1 MRNRRRYSLLGIW
14 LHHQQRRW
22 LILLLGLLA
31 CWLTIMPLPSWAQA
45 FANQGVEEAPVVL
58 DGRILFQVRQ
68 LDQFTAQERAKWIN
82 QSLEQEVNSGTAI
95 ELEVVEQERGRLAII
110 RSLTNNRNLVTV
122 TEADLRFGNDP
133 VAQAQDWLVII
144 EHALKRSKTERN
156 PVYQRQALMWGVA
169 ILLGAI
175 VFSATVWFLQRLLLV
190 SLNRWL
196 NNPASQLYH
205 WQQPTKL
212 IFQLAF
218 IGLQV
223 GLWFS
228 VIYSLLDL
236 FPQARLLSSQFFNFI
251 NHPFISIGDKNT
263 YSVLQVLILIAVS
276 VALWFAVNALTNLFK
291 SYVLVRSG
299 AQQGTQDVLTRIIKY
314 FLIFLGLIILFN
326 LWGFDVTS
334 LSLFGGVLGVGI
346 GFGVQNIA
354 NNFISGIIIVIERPI
369 QVGDFIKTGDL
380 VGTVMRIGARSTEIS
395 TLDKVSIIIPNSR
408 FLEEEVINWSHGDT
422 VTRLIIP
429 VGVAYG
435 SDIRLV
441 KRALLEAAK
450 SHQDVLLRPRPE
462 VRFQEFGDS
471 SLNFDLLVWT
481 GEPKKQPR
489 IKSDLNYRIEASL
502 HRYKIEVPFPQCD
515 FHLRSPHIE
524 QFIESWVHQYA
535 PSPPTDVPQSK
546 SVGILKESHTVS
558 RVSDVDLFPEADS
571 APITELLDDDE
582 PNFDLEEVVTRMR
595 TQGGLE
601 IKKRRFR
608 LQSYTMCFVGSEAV
622 DWMIKE
628 YNLSRVEAVAL
639 GNQLKSRGIIHHVTD
654 HHAFKDEY
662 LFYRFYADE

>member
-1 MRNRRRYSLLGIW
+1 MWNRRRYSLRGIW
-14 LHHQQRRW
+14 LRRQPRRW
-22 LILLLGLLA
+22 LMLLLGLLI
-31 CWLTIMPLPSWAQA
+31 CWLTIIPLPSWAQA
-45 FANQGVEEAPVVL
+45 FANQGVEAAPVVL

-68 LDQFTAQERAKWIN
+68 LDQFSAQDRAKWIN
-82 QSLEQEVNSGTAI
+82 QSLEQEVNSGAAI
-95 ELEVVEQERGRLAII
+95 KLEVVEQDRGRLAIV

-122 TEADLRFGNDP
+122 TEADVTPGNDP
-133 VAQAQDWLVII
+133 VEQAQQWRQII
-144 EHALKRSKTERN
+144 AEALQRSQTERN
-156 PVYQRQALMWGVA
+156 PTYQRQTLMWSVA

-175 VFSATVWFLQRLLLV
+175 VFSALVWFLQRLTLV
-190 SLNRWL
+190 RLNRWI

-205 WQQPTKL
+205 WQQPAKL

-228 VIYSLLDL
+228 VLYSLLDL
-236 FPQARLLSSQFFNFI
+236 FPQARLVSYQFLNFI
-251 NHPFISIGDKNT
+251 NHPFISIGDENS
-263 YSVLQVLILIAVS
+263 YSILQILILIAFS

-299 AQQGTQDVLTRIIKY
+299 AQQGTQDVLTTIIKY
-314 FLIFLGLIILFN
+314 LLIFLGLIILLN

-334 LSLFGGVLGVGI
+334 LSLVGGVLGVGI

-369 QVGDFIKTGDL
+369 QIGDFIKTGDL
-380 VGTVMRIGARSTEIS
+380 VGTVVRIGARSTEIS
-395 TLDKVSIIIPNSR
+395 TLDKVSVIIPNSR

-441 KRALLEAAK
+441 KRSLLEAAK

-471 SLNFDLLVWT
+471 SLNFELLVWT

-502 HRYKIEVPFPQCD
+502 HRYKIEVPFPQRD
-515 FHLRSPHIE
+515 LHLRSPHLDK
-524 QFIESWVHQYA
+524 FIKSWLHQYTPT
-535 PSPPTDVPQSK
+535 PSTELPESK
-546 SVGILKESHTVS
+546 SGEILPADNSVSH
-558 RVSDVDLFPEADS
+558 RSDLALLREDFS
-571 APITELLDDDE
+571 PITELLDDDE
-582 PNFDLEEVVTRMR
+582 PSFDLEDVVTKMR

-608 LQSYTMCFVGSEAV
+608 LQSYTMCFIGSEAV
-622 DWMIKE
+622 DWMVKE
-628 YNLSRVEAVAL
+628 YDLSRTEAVEL
-639 GNQLKSRGIIHHVTD
+639 GNKLKSRGIIHHVTD